1 MCKEE
6 QERRRREEGEL
17 EEVKVVKGL
26 LGLEGAG
33 LNEGAAGLEGL
44 GLKGLKLMAV
54 LKRFWKNWA

>member
-1 MCKEE
+1 M
-6 QERRRREEGEL
+6 